1 MGRPSPPAWLCG
13 RWQVMSRPC
22 HSGMGAQV
30 EATQGGCVLATAGGC
45 GGEGSDV
52 CPHAIS
58 QRGWGQHARPRQT
71 SAASWKPK
79 PPASCWPV
87 VRLKVSCCSVSR
99 PATTC
104 ISHISCPLL
113 SKLHRAGQH
122 CRRKPPKEGHKEGP
136 WQRHHPSWDTTGCP
150 SPRGQERDRNGVA
163 LDAESGCSS
172 KRCIAFM

>member
-1 MGRPSPPAWLCG
+1 MGRPSPPAWLYG

-122 CRRKPPKEGHKEGP
+122 CRRKPLKKDTRRAHGSDITPHGTQLVVHLPEGRKGIETEWP
-136 WQRHHPSWDTTGCP
+136 LTQ
-150 SPRGQERDRNGVA
+150 N
-163 LDAESGCSS
+163 LDA
-172 KRCIAFM
+172 AANDV